1 VFLFSVVWYWNDY
14 YVSGMFFS
22 NIGTVS
28 VRLSGLQSL
37 LSMSQ
42 ASVSFDPYS
51 IITYMQAGCLL
62 TIAPPLI
69 VYIIFQ
75 RFFTQSIEKT
85 GIVG

>member
-1 VFLFSVVWYWNDY
+1 
-14 YVSGMFFS
+14 MFFS

-28 VRLSGLQSL
+28 VRLSGLRSL